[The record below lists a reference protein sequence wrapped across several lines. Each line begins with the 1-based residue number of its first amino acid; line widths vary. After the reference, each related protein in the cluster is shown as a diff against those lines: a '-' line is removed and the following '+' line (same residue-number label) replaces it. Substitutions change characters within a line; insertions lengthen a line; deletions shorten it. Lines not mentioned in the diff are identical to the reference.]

1 MCIELALLKITF
13 SDVSGDAS
21 ILVLVVV
28 EAWLLTTWHA
38 TRPDFWKVISKQVL
52 HLHFSN
58 RLGLLVG
65 KKACFLSNAINPGVW
80 GWPQVTLNSPS
91 RSIGGTLE
99 SYTTVAFVIRFLRRR
114 FGLPARWI
122 TIA

>member
-65 KKACFLSNAINPGVW
+65 KKACFLSNEEPTKGTHQGDTPFFWGVVDFHF
-80 GWPQVTLNSPS
+80 P
-91 RSIGGTLE
+91 
-99 SYTTVAFVIRFLRRR
+99 F
-114 FGLPARWI
+114 
-122 TIA
+122 